1 MAETLSDSERPGAAQ
16 WVPET
21 GGMRALR
28 AAAPDCRGCEL
39 HADATQVVFSKG
51 PVSARVMLIGEQPG
65 DQEDRQGEPFVGPA
79 GQLLDKA
86 LADAGIEPHSV
97 YVTNAVKHFRF
108 TPTPKRRLHRTPDLV
123 HLEACRPWL
132 LAELRIVDPEVIV
145 CLGATAV
152 RAVLGTA
159 YRVMRDRG
167 QLLTWQGL
175 LADEPAGRKSPWAVI
190 TVHPSAVLRADDR
203 DVAYGG
209 LVTDLRVAAEAL
221 MTGSVR

>member
-1 MAETLSDSERPGAAQ
+1 MSAADTDPQRPGAER

-39 HADATQVVFSKG
+39 YADATQVVFSKG
-51 PVSARVMLIGEQPG
+51 PVSARIVLVGEQPG
-65 DQEDRQGEPFVGPA
+65 DQEDLQGEPFVGPA
-79 GQLLDKA
+79 GRLLDKA
-86 LADAGIEPHSV
+86 LADAGIDAASV

-108 TPTPKRRLHRTPDLV
+108 TPTPKRRMHRTPDLA

-132 LAELRIVDPEVIV
+132 VAELRIVDPEVLV

-152 RAVLGTA
+152 RAVLGPS

-167 QLLTWQGL
+167 QLITWQGM
-175 LADEPAGRKSPWAVI
+175 LADEPVGRKSSWAVI

-203 DVAYGG
+203 DQAYAALVA
-209 LVTDLRVAAEAL
+209 DLRVAAEAL
-221 MTGSVR
+221 VTGSGA